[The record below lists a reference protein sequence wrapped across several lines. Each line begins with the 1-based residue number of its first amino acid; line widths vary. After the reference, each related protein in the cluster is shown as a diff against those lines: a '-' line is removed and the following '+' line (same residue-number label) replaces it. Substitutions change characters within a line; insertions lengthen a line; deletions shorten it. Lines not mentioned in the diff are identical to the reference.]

1 MIDLRRILLIVL
13 GMVGALL
20 VQTTLFGRV
29 RIGGIAPDIV
39 ILAVIFFSLRA
50 RAETA
55 MLAAFSI
62 GFVFDAVASS
72 SALGLRAIAY
82 TTVAFVAVRTR
93 DRADL
98 GPLAVAV
105 WAGMMTLVGIATVLL
120 VGTLFGQFSMGFSQA
135 GRRLLLVP
143 LFNAAIAV
151 VLAPFTTRLLD
162 GRRGAI
168 GL

>member
-1 MIDLRRILLIVL
+1 MIDVRRTLLIVV

-105 WAGMMTLVGIATVLL
+105 WAGMMTCVGIATVLL
-120 VGTLFGQFSMGFSQA
+120 VGTLFGQFNMGFGQA

-143 LFNAAIAV
+143 LFNAGIAV
-151 VLAPFTTRLLD
+151 VLSPFTTRLLD

>member
-1 MIDLRRILLIVL
+1 MIDFRRTLLIIL
-13 GMVGALL
+13 GMLGALV

-29 RIGGIAPDIV
+29 RIGGIAPDVV
-39 ILAVIFFSLRA
+39 ILAVVFFSLRA

-62 GFVFDAVASS
+62 GFLFDAVAST

-82 TTVAFVAVRTR
+82 TTVAFVAVRSR

-105 WAGMMTLVGIATVLL
+105 WAGLMTLIGVSAVFM
-120 VGTLFGQFSMGFSQA
+120 VGTLFGQVAMGFGQV

-143 LFNAAIAV
+143 LFNAGIAV
-151 VLAPFTTRLLD
+151 LLSPLTSRLLD
-162 GRRGAI
+162 GRRGVI

>member
-1 MIDLRRILLIVL
+1 MIDIRRTVLIIL
-13 GMVGALL
+13 GMVGALV

-29 RIGGIAPDIV
+29 RIGGIAPDMV
-39 ILAVIFFSLRA
+39 ILAVVFFSLRA

-62 GFVFDAVASS
+62 GFLFDAVASS

-82 TTVAFVAVRTR
+82 TTVAFVAVKTR

-98 GPLAVAV
+98 GPIAVAV
-105 WAGMMTLVGIATVLL
+105 WAGLMTLVGLTAILL
-120 VGTLFGQFSMGFSQA
+120 IGTLFGQFALGFEQA
-135 GRRLLLVP
+135 SRRLFLVP
-143 LFNAAIAV
+143 LFNAGIAI
-151 VLAPFTTRLLD
+151 LLSPLTSRLLD

>member
-1 MIDLRRILLIVL
+1 MDIRRVLLIVV
-13 GMVGALL
+13 GMIGALV

-29 RIGGIAPDIV
+29 RLGGIAPDLV
-39 ILAVIFFSLRA
+39 ILAVVLFSIRA

-55 MLAAFSI
+55 LLAAFSI
-62 GFVFDAVASS
+62 GFLFDAVASS
-72 SALGLRAIAY
+72 SALGLRAMAY

-105 WAGMMTLVGIATVLL
+105 WAGLMTLIGVAAILV
-120 VGTLFGQFSMGFSQA
+120 VGTLFGQLAMGFEQA
-135 GRRLLLVP
+135 GRRLFLVP
-143 LFNAAIAV
+143 LFNAGIAV
-151 VLAPFTTRLLD
+151 LLSPLSSRILD
-162 GRRGAI
+162 GRRGVM

>member
-1 MIDLRRILLIVL
+1 MDIRRALLVIV
-13 GMVGALL
+13 GMVAALV

-29 RIGGIAPDIV
+29 RVGGIAPDVV
-39 ILAVIFFSLRA
+39 ILAVVLLSLRA

-62 GFVFDAVASS
+62 GFLFDAVATS

-98 GPLAVAV
+98 GPLTVAV
-105 WAGMMTLVGIATVLL
+105 WAGLMTLVGIGAILL
-120 VGTLFGQFSMGFSQA
+120 VGTLFGQIGMGFGQA

-143 LFNAAIAV
+143 LFNAGIA
-151 VLAPFTTRLLD
+151 LALSPFTSRLLD
-162 GRRGAI
+162 GRRGVI

>member
-1 MIDLRRILLIVL
+1 MIDVRRTLLIIA
-13 GMVGALL
+13 GMIGALV

-29 RIGGIAPDIV
+29 KLGGIAPDVV
-39 ILAVIFFSLRA
+39 ILAVVLFSLRA

-55 MLAAFSI
+55 MLAAFSV
-62 GFVFDAVASS
+62 GFAFDAVASS
-72 SALGLRAIAY
+72 TALGLRAIAY

-98 GPLAVAV
+98 GPLAVAI
-105 WAGMMTLVGIATVLL
+105 WAGLMTLVGVTAVLL
-120 VGTLFGQFSMGFSQA
+120 VGTLFSQYAFGFEQA

-143 LFNAAIAV
+143 LFNAGIAV
-151 VLAPFTTRLLD
+151 LLSPFTTRLLD
-162 GRRGAI
+162 GRRGVI

>member
-1 MIDLRRILLIVL
+1 MIDLRRTLLIVI
-13 GMVGALL
+13 GMVGALV

-29 RIGGIAPDIV
+29 RLGGIAPDMV
-39 ILAVIFFSLRA
+39 ILAVVFFSLRA

-62 GFVFDAVASS
+62 GFLFDAVASS

-93 DRADL
+93 DRADI

-105 WAGMMTLVGIATVLL
+105 WAGLMTLVGITAILL
-120 VGTLFGQFSMGFSQA
+120 VGTLFGQFSMGFGQA
-135 GRRLLLVP
+135 SRRIFLVP
-143 LFNAAIAV
+143 LFNAGIAV
-151 VLAPFTTRLLD
+151 VLSPFTSRLLD
-162 GRRGAI
+162 GRRGVM

>member
-1 MIDLRRILLIVL
+1 MIDVRRTLLIIA
-13 GMVGALL
+13 GMVGALV

-29 RIGGIAPDIV
+29 RVGGIAPDMV
-39 ILAVIFFSLRA
+39 ILAVVLFSLRA

-82 TTVAFVAVRTR
+82 TSVAFVAVRTR

-98 GPLAVAV
+98 GPLAVAI
-105 WAGMMTLVGIATVLL
+105 WAGLMTLVGVGAVLL
-120 VGTLFGQFSMGFSQA
+120 VGTLFGQFAMGFEQA

-143 LFNAAIAV
+143 LFNAGIAV
-151 VLAPFTTRLLD
+151 LLSPFTTRLLD
-162 GRRGAI
+162 GRRGVI